1 MSAPS
6 GPPPPRGKF
15 GRRKDRD
22 KAKEFAERENART
35 GDPGQQSSAPPPPQP
50 TTSGDGPPDLGQPD
64 PDGGQS
70 STQEDKPEQD
80 IPSSSSADPKL
91 YTQAEF
97 DAATRA
103 WRATLS
109 PADAWFRAY
118 VIASFRSKLDS
129 SCCGPQGQDPKHYYR
144 SCLENA
150 GEAIC
155 QAEAERLYDAAVGLW
170 RKRQSSN

>member
-15 GRRKDRD
+15 GRRKRD
-22 KAKEFAERENART
+22 KAKEFAEREDTRT
-35 GDPGQQSSAPPPPQP
+35 GDPGQSSSPFPPPQP
-50 TTSGDGPPDLGQPD
+50 SASGDGPPDLGQPD
-64 PDGGQS
+64 PDGGQQ

-80 IPSSSSADPKL
+80 VPSSSTADPKL

-97 DAATRA
+97 DSATRV
-103 WRATLS
+103 WRAALS

-118 VIASFRSKLDS
+118 VVGVFNAKLS
-129 SCCGPQGQDPKHYYR
+129 STCVGPQTQDPKHYYR
-144 SCLENA
+144 TRLQA
-150 GEAIC
+150 VGEAAC
-155 QAEAERLYDAAVGLW
+155 RAEVEQMYDSAVELW